1 MTFSTAMLPT
11 VFRKKSASTLLAKIE
26 FSPGRRSNRR
36 PKRTFEAAA
45 AAEEE
50 PIWTPGEDAAFD

>member
-1 MTFSTAMLPT
+1 MLPT